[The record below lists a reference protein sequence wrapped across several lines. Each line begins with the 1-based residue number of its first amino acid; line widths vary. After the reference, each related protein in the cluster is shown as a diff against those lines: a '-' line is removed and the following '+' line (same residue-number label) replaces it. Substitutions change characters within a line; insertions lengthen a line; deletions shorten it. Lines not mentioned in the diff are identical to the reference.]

1 MSFHASL
8 ITGRPG
14 LRARAGQTLVLFG
27 SALIVAIV
35 LAIPGQ
41 RGWVL
46 GTQLTALG
54 AITGAALALVERGK
68 IDQVHDD
75 PGRLNRLLD
84 RISPNTLTSVTI
96 AIAGITKLIG
106 AGGGLYWLVP
116 AVILA
121 LVGGM
126 INTWLLLTRLA

>member
-1 MSFHASL
+1 VSFHASL

-14 LRARAGQTLVLFG
+14 LRARAGQT
-27 SALIVAIV
+27 
-35 LAIPGQ
+35 IPGQ